1 MLRQRNGEK
10 KRSQYFFVVLE
21 TKLDC
26 EFLQIGSKRNNSFS
40 GIKKA
45 AMLFMKSTAAF
56 SGKHGSFLFK
66 RFPCRQFIRI
76 IVRIAIA
83 AGLFLLRVDRKHEHK
98 PTIRDGAK
106 RLGAHVCQVQVRQS
120 GSPVNP
126 CGLLPVVIQSQQ
138 ERPHQFPTGFFRVRL
153 GLVIPLVRPG
163 QERAFVCWLV
173 HSLHR
178 VHAALDMGH
187 YAANRLVQAVVMV
200 QELIDRED
208 IVHSEKGR
216 ILFFMA

>member
-26 EFLQIGSKRNNSFS
+26 EFLQIGSKRNNSFL

-83 AGLFLLRVDRKHEHK
+83 PGLFLLRVDRKHEHK
-98 PTIRDGAK
+98 PAVRDGAK

-138 ERPHQFPTGFFRVRL
+138 ERPHQFPAGFFRVRL

-173 HSLHR
+173 
-178 VHAALDMGH
+178 
-187 YAANRLVQAVVMV
+187 QAVVMV

-208 IVHSEKGR
+208 IVHPEKGG